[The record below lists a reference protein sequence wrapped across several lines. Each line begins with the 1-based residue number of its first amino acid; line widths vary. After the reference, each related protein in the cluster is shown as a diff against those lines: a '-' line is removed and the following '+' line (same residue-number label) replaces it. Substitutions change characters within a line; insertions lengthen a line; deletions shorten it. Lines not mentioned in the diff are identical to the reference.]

1 MGCALAL
8 LIALGVA
15 AKPAYRMFRNYRL
28 DRSLAA
34 AQAAASHGD
43 WTTARD
49 KARSVLI
56 VRHDDFE
63 AFRVWVMARVKLGE
77 PSVFIAAAQLV
88 LSPQTSRDDRLE
100 AFRALVRLA
109 PQAFVMGV
117 YYKLPKEVSEQP
129 SFRAAMVRLLI
140 ERGALELAER
150 GLREIAPK
158 DAGPDVKLELVRALC
173 AKPDAP
179 RVAEARRVFAG
190 LVAAKANDEALE
202 ALSLLGTVPDGLAPG
217 DPLPDLPAWLKQQPK
232 AGAGHH
238 LLGIDPDLLAKP
250 EAAESCYRNA
260 RERFLK
266 CDPGALGDWLVRHGQ
281 AEMAAGIL
289 AEPAK
294 ANPAAYLSR
303 LRALLDLRRN
313 PDIEEAL
320 ASPPAGIDM
329 VELEIMQA
337 RFAVLRGDPLAA
349 DAAWTR
355 AMNQAA
361 FDTSRNR
368 FLEIARAAAA
378 GQANNA
384 VANAWVAAIRLGWG
398 PLPLYR
404 DLLPV
409 YDSLVAKGRTEDL
422 LAMLRVMVRFEPA
435 NADLVNNFCYL
446 ALLHGLMTPGQVIT
460 TMTKLCDKEDRPGY
474 YSTLMLAEM
483 MDGQAAAALKRL
495 PEFEYDPGVS
505 KVLKIALE
513 GTARVL
519 AGETQKG
526 SALLAKV
533 AWHELMPQEKIL
545 FRDLLVK
552 AKIADLPIPELETP
566 KAVDAPEQTPAWRKA
581 IEHPSAPD
589 NPKFADP
596 SQTPAWRKANDHPA
610 DLNDPKFAADPGQTP
625 AWRKAVEHPVDPDK
639 SKRDANPEQ
648 TPEWRKA
655 VERLNKDRAGT
666 APPP

>member
-1 MGCALAL
+1 MLQEINLRTVWIYACAIAV
-8 LIALGVA
+8 LIALGFA
-15 AKPAYRMFRNYRL
+15 AKPAYSAFLDYRV

-34 AQAAASHGD
+34 AQAAARSGD

-56 VRHDDFE
+56 VRQKNFE
-63 AFRVWVMARVKLGE
+63 AFRIWVLARVRLGE
-77 PSVFIAAAQLV
+77 PNAFMAAAQLAID
-88 LSPQTSRDDRLE
+88 SQTPREDRLDM
-100 AFRALVRLA
+100 FRLLVRQA
-109 PQAFVMGV
+109 PQALVIGV
-117 YYKLPKEVSEQP
+117 YYSLPKEVSDQP
-129 SFRAAMVRLLI
+129 SFRAAMIQLLI
-140 ERGALELAER
+140 ERGVLELAER
-150 GLREIAPK
+150 GLREIAPHG
-158 DAGPDVKLELVRALC
+158 AGPDAKLEMVRVLC
-173 AKPDAP
+173 ARPDAH
-179 RVAEARRVFAG
+179 RLAEARRVFAE
-190 LVAAKANDEALE
+190 LIVAKANDEALE
-202 ALSLLGTVPDGLAPG
+202 ALLLLGSVPGGLAPG

-232 AGAGHH
+232 ATASHH
-238 LLGIDPDLLAKP
+238 LLAIDQELTAKP

-266 CDPGALGDWLVRHGQ
+266 SDPGALGDWLLRHGQ
-281 AEMAAGIL
+281 AGMVADIL

-294 ANPAAYLSR
+294 ANPDAYLSR

-313 PDIEEAL
+313 PEIEEAL
-320 ASPPAGIDM
+320 GSPPAGIDM

-337 RFAVLRGDPLAA
+337 KFAVLRNDPLAA

-368 FLEIARAAAA
+368 FLEIAHAAAA
-378 GQANNA
+378 GHAENA
-384 VANAWVAAIRLGWG
+384 VDNAWVAAIRLGWG
-398 PLPLYR
+398 PLPLFS

-409 YDSLVAKGRTEDL
+409 YNSLLSKGRTEDL
-422 LAMLRVMVRFEPA
+422 LAMFRVMVRFEPS
-435 NADLVNNFCYL
+435 NPDLMNNFCYL
-446 ALLHGLMTPGQVIT
+446 GLLHGLMTPAQVIE
-460 TMTKLCDKEDRPGY
+460 TMTKLCDHEDQPGY

-483 MDGQAAAALKRL
+483 MNGQAAAALARL

-505 KVLKIALE
+505 KALKIALE

-533 AWHELMPQEKIL
+533 DWRGLTPQEKIL

-566 KAVDAPEQTPAWRKA
+566 KAVADPEQTPAWRKA
-581 IEHPSAPD
+581 VE
-589 NPKFADP
+589 
-596 SQTPAWRKANDHPA
+596 HPA
-610 DLNDPKFAADPGQTP
+610 DLDHPKFAADPGQTP
-625 AWRKAVEHPVDPDK
+625 AWRKAIEHPADPNK
-639 SKRDANPEQ
+639 SKLAANPNQ

-655 VERLNKDRAGT
+655 VERLNKDRTGAV
-666 APPP
+666 PPPPPLPAN